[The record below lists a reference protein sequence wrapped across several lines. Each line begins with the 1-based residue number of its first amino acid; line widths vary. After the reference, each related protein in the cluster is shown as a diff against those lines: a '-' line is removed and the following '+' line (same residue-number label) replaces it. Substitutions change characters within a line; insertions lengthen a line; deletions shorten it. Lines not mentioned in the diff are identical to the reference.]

1 MSEKGNFRAI
11 KTWKPQGPMWNP
23 QPKIIQTGG
32 SGTAGKTVEGWQG
45 QIETF
50 FTKLWVTFRRPK
62 TNLFSRCSPMFL
74 ISKTHTHI
82 HTHTPAL
89 ASLQSTFISHF
100 MRSNDKCYGRGIAVT
115 VFSYLRMRSALSCT
129 PSLYINR
136 HVWIVSLYVPGHS
149 EAYLRHLLTL
159 RKEKRQMERWFFF
172 CTRRW
177 NKKRS
182 FLLFREFCLIH
193 SL

>member
-62 TNLFSRCSPMFL
+62 TNLFSRCSSMSL
-74 ISKTHTHI
+74 ISKTHTH
-82 HTHTPAL
+82 T
-89 ASLQSTFISHF
+89 SFGKSTFISHF
-100 MRSNDKCYGRGIAVT
+100 MRSNDKCWSQYSCDSIFLSRI
-115 VFSYLRMRSALSCT
+115 RSALSCT

-149 EAYLRHLLTL
+149 EAYLRHILTL
-159 RKEKRQMERWFFF
+159 H
-172 CTRRW
+172 
-177 NKKRS
+177 KK
-182 FLLFREFCLIH
+182 IKK
-193 SL
+193 